1 MNCNGN
7 GQKRGT
13 RHKEVNSYTK
23 AYKSIVKS
31 RPNQVERKYIYY

>member
-7 GQKRGT
+7 GQREARATKKLT
-13 RHKEVNSYTK
+13 LTTK